1 MGLYL
6 PPPQAFLIVFF
17 LAERTIGR
25 LGENKRARAGAGSER
40 SSSPPH
46 DSVRPSSLA
55 NYYTF
60 FARANGDESG
70 IILRLILLPRMKFCC
85 LLFRNF
91 NWLCHNCKSK
101 RTYHLGISSWKS
113 EAKDNKNQFK
123 ESLEIVRVQ
132 DITMLSLKIGV
143 LDKYICF
150 GHTVFGWAAFFYI
163 IFFKFSYWYYGRL

>member
-17 LAERTIGR
+17 LAERTIGI

-60 FARANGDESG
+60 F
-70 IILRLILLPRMKFCC
+70 LRGRMGRIRDYIKTNLTPSYEILLF
-85 LLFRNF
+85 
-91 NWLCHNCKSK
+91 
-101 RTYHLGISSWKS
+101 IVS
-113 EAKDNKNQFK
+113 EFQ
-123 ESLEIVRVQ
+123 LVMPQ
-132 DITMLSLKIGV
+132 L
-143 LDKYICF
+143 
-150 GHTVFGWAAFFYI
+150 
-163 IFFKFSYWYYGRL
+163 